1 MNLFYVTGQNFT
13 LIKFRKSIT
22 DFLMLIIYAATK
34 LNTWQIFVQFYRI
47 GNKIAQKKIYTA
59 N

>member
-34 LNTWQIFVQFYRI
+34 LNTWQIFVHLNRI
-47 GNKIAQKKIYTA
+47 GNKIAQKKIYTVI
-59 N
+59 